1 MSLAVDNRYRNSQA
15 PFTFGQQSIIWVAPA
30 RDSGRVS
37 AQSSLLPS
45 WALHVR
51 ICCCPTS
58 PGIKQ
63 LLTLLTT
70 CLVRTDYVF
79 GVRKFGGNAQAIT
92 NKRWLHHTSFLW
104 DFDPANMAA
113 LLNPAK
119 QPDYRQV
126 RCSPGASSS
135 SVECGTSM
143 TAAVVAAAVAWFA
156 CTRTS
161 ISGGHLLAHGPQSRC
176 YFCTCLW
183 CSLSLNHVLLLPLL
197 QGREH
202 GSFLVRLKEVLPSR
216 QQFIQELQDNADQHF
231 ELRVRRGTAA
241 PAAVTPAV
249 LVSCFCQCLILCAAF
264 CACHRSRPLHT

>member
-1 MSLAVDNRYRNSQA
+1 
-15 PFTFGQQSIIWVAPA
+15 
-30 RDSGRVS
+30 
-37 AQSSLLPS
+37 
-45 WALHVR
+45 
-51 ICCCPTS
+51 
-58 PGIKQ
+58 

-70 CLVRTDYVF
+70 CLVRADYVF
-79 GVRKFGGNAQAIT
+79 GARKFGGNAQAIT

-104 DFDPANMAA
+104 DFDPANMGA

-135 SVECGTSM
+135 SSSSSNGRGTST

-176 YFCTCLW
+176 YSCTCLW
-183 CSLSLNHVLLLPLL
+183 WALTMNHVLLLPLL

-216 QQFIQELQDNADQHF
+216 QHFIQELQDNADQHF

-241 PAAVTPAV
+241 TAVVCPAV
-249 LVSCFCQCLILCAAF
+249 LCRAYTVHL
-264 CACHRSRPLHT
+264 